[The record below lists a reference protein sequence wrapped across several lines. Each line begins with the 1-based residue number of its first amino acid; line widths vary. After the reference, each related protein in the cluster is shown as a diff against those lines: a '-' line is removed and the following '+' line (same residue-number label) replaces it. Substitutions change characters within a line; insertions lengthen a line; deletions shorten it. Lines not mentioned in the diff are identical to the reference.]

1 MAEITI
7 YRYDSPDGETIS
19 DSYAKTQSP
28 NNNDPSVPKFKSA
41 KEMADYLV
49 ANASYTFEKP
59 SEGTT
64 STEGFFEGINK
75 IMEGYSTNTDEV
87 TIPDDLA
94 TPKQIED
101 LVPWLAGK
109 GDLLDVYTDS
119 YIETGSG
126 DFAIA
131 AVRASEN
138 YATYYPGITRDDG
151 SIRMTETQYE
161 TTREGYF
168 RVLLENGLNPTVFDS
183 AGKVAEL
190 IAGDVDVPEFRTR
203 IENTRTAFVDNPK
216 ANEIKSWYQANFGV
230 DLSDNAVFAAALD
243 PEVSRA
249 ILLNQIDQAELGAEA
264 ALRNLD
270 LNTNQAQRLLQAGI
284 TEEGATRLF
293 ARSADAISR
302 LSALSAKQGRK
313 KVIDLGFTL
322 ETDVFQNPVEQ
333 REQAAILAQQASL
346 SSASVGAAKTQGG
359 AVAGLEEV

>member
-19 DSYAKTQSP
+19 DDYARTQSP

-203 IENTRTAFVDNPK
+203 IENT
-216 ANEIKSWYQANFGV
+216 QANFGV